1 MIRLLT
7 YLLLATTA
15 AAALPADFA
24 AACAN
29 FHTEN
34 PKGWSFTQTT
44 VAEGRSLTERCEAGR
59 PEFNRWTL
67 LAQDGHPPTAEEI
80 ANYNEKRSRRS
91 RGGTAPHIA
100 SQLDLTSAEL
110 ISENATEAVYRF
122 RVKRES
128 RSDRTAEF
136 LRATLTFHRPTGTI
150 TVFELTNLEPFSP
163 VWGVRVTEL
172 RTTIQY
178 HLPTADRPALLDKIT
193 TRTKGRAYFKS
204 LDADM
209 LVTFTGYAFAGRR
222 PDASASVVTDGRK
235 AD

>member
-1 MIRLLT
+1 MLRLMT
-7 YLLLATTA
+7 FLLLASTVV
-15 AAALPADFA
+15 AALPAEFA

-59 PEFNRWTL
+59 PEFSRWTL
-67 LAQDGHPPTAEEI
+67 LAKDGDPPTPGEIEE
-80 ANYNEKRSRRS
+80 YNEKRSRRS

-100 SQLDLTSAEL
+100 SQLDLASAEMVH
-110 ISENATEAVYRF
+110 ENDAEFVYRF
-122 RVKRES
+122 RLRREA
-128 RSDRTAEF
+128 RSDRSAEF
-136 LRATLTFHRPTGTI
+136 LRATLTFHRPTATI
-150 TVFELTNLEPFSP
+150 SVFELANIGPFSP

-172 RTTIQY
+172 RTTIHY

-204 LDADM
+204 LDAEM
-209 LVTFTGYAFAGRR
+209 RVTFTDYAFAGRR
-222 PDASASVVTDGRK
+222 PAASHQP
-235 AD
+235 

>member
-1 MIRLLT
+1 MTRLLIF
-7 YLLLATTA
+7 LLLATTV

-59 PEFNRWTL
+59 PEFSRWTL
-67 LAQDGHPPTAEEI
+67 LAMDGHPPTAEETE
-80 ANYNEKRSRRS
+80 NYNEKRSRRS
-91 RGGTAPHIA
+91 RSGTAPHIA
-100 SQLDLTSAEL
+100 SQLDLASAEL
-110 ISENATEAVYRF
+110 VRESPNEAVYRF
-122 RVKRES
+122 RVKRET
-128 RSDRTAEF
+128 RSDKTAEF
-136 LRATLTFHRPTGTI
+136 LRATLTFHRPSATI
-150 TVFELTNLEPFSP
+150 TVFELSNVEPFSP

-172 RTTIQY
+172 RTTIHY
-178 HLPTADRPALLDKIT
+178 SLPTADRPTLLDKIT

-209 LVTFTGYAFAGRR
+209 LVTFTDYVFAGRQ
-222 PDASASVVTDGRK
+222 PVTSAPTVTDAGK
-235 AD
+235 AH